1 MAGKQSSE
9 VKRRTAS
16 TRKTTTT
23 RKSSAGKKRNTS
35 GKSAHTKV
43 SRMQVSEYTEP
54 VGDEIKLI
62 IILAVSILILLSVF
76 GLGIQG
82 RKPICRDSCNTFSV
96 KSLYEMERKQS
107 KSKRKNRK
115 KEK

>member
-35 GKSAHTKV
+35 GKSANQRHRACK
-43 SRMQVSEYTEP
+43 
-54 VGDEIKLI
+54 
-62 IILAVSILILLSVF
+62 SVN
-76 GLGIQG
+76 IQ
-82 RKPICRDSCNTFSV
+82 N
-96 KSLYEMERKQS
+96 LWEMRS
-107 KSKRKNRK
+107 N
-115 KEK
+115 

>member
-35 GKSAHTKV
+35 VFRVPESPGGAAGKRNEEAW
-43 SRMQVSEYTEP
+43 R
-54 VGDEIKLI
+54 VGCPH
-62 IILAVSILILLSVF
+62 
-76 GLGIQG
+76 
-82 RKPICRDSCNTFSV
+82 R
-96 KSLYEMERKQS
+96 
-107 KSKRKNRK
+107 
-115 KEK
+115 

>member
-35 GKSAHTKV
+35 VKSAYTKA
-43 SRMQVSEYTEP
+43 SLFQVSEYSVP
-54 VGDEIKLI
+54 VGDEIK
-62 IILAVSILILLSVF
+62 
-76 GLGIQG
+76 
-82 RKPICRDSCNTFSV
+82 
-96 KSLYEMERKQS
+96 
-107 KSKRKNRK
+107 
-115 KEK
+115 